1 MTTMIETTPVLLPL
15 TSTITLAQGGG
26 KGANLA
32 RMVRS
37 GLPVPSGFVVTTDAY
52 NEFVATNELDLQIA
66 TTINN
71 LNVNALDALEAASS
85 SIRAHFEAATIPDTI
100 SAPILAAYHALGSP
114 AVAVRSS
121 ATAEDLPDM
130 SFAGQQDTLLNI
142 HGDEALLAAIR
153 TCWGSLWTARAI
165 GYRARNKIEHH
176 DLALAVVVQTM
187 VQSEASGVLFTVN
200 PLTGKRSEIVI
211 DATLGLG
218 EALVSGQVEPDH
230 YIVAGAQIT
239 HKQLGAKAVTIV
251 SRAGGGTDTLQGSA
265 ANQQALPDVTI
276 LDLAKLGR
284 GIAGLFGTPQDIEW
298 AWADGKLWIVQ
309 SRPITSLFP
318 LPINLPAEPLRVLF
332 SFGAVQGVL
341 DPITPLGR
349 DLFRHIAMT
358 GSNFF
363 GKHATPDSQMIVFEA
378 GERLFINVTGLVKHK
393 QLRHGYRAVLPAVE
407 PASGEVLETIWNE
420 PALQPQASNIQL
432 KQYLRAANAMR
443 VVLANIARNLR
454 HPAQR
459 RVQLQ
464 HHIEQTLTRHA
475 QQCHQATSLSQRL
488 DLFEQMPLVLGQ
500 QLLPFLVSMI
510 ASSMTALRL
519 LNRLTQQLPH
529 GSQLTLQVTR
539 GLPYNVTTEMDLAL
553 WDTART
559 IQRDASA
566 ATHLMTT
573 PAPTLAAELLAN
585 RLPPTAQTAIS
596 TFMQRYGMR
605 GIAEI
610 DLGHP
615 RWRDQP
621 EQILQMLN
629 SYLQI
634 SDPDRAPD
642 AVFARGV
649 LEADNAIEQ
658 LSAELR
664 RTRFGWLKAR
674 LARWLASRVRQLA
687 GLRETPKFTI
697 IRMFD
702 QVHQGLLA
710 SGRELVH
717 AGVLDRADDVF
728 MLNLAEL
735 RQLAH
740 EQHRDWKALI
750 MQRRA
755 SYEREMRRRQVPR
768 LLLTDGRAF
777 YNGVASMNEN
787 DSTKIV
793 GSPVSPGSVEG
804 IVHVV
809 FEPHGTQLAPG
820 EILVCHGTDPAWTPL
835 FLAAGGL
842 VMEVGGLMTHGS
854 VVAREY
860 GIPAVVGVHHAT
872 SRLQTGQKIRV
883 DGTTGQITVLDA

>member
-1 MTTMIETTPVLLPL
+1 
-15 TSTITLAQGGG
+15 
-26 KGANLA
+26 
-32 RMVRS
+32 
-37 GLPVPSGFVVTTDAY
+37 
-52 NEFVATNELDLQIA
+52 
-66 TTINN
+66 
-71 LNVNALDALEAASS
+71 
-85 SIRAHFEAATIPDTI
+85 
-100 SAPILAAYHALGSP
+100 
-114 AVAVRSS
+114 
-121 ATAEDLPDM
+121 
-130 SFAGQQDTLLNI
+130 
-142 HGDEALLAAIR
+142 
-153 TCWGSLWTARAI
+153 
-165 GYRARNKIEHH
+165 
-176 DLALAVVVQTM
+176 
-187 VQSEASGVLFTVN
+187 
-200 PLTGKRSEIVI
+200 
-211 DATLGLG
+211 
-218 EALVSGQVEPDH
+218 
-230 YIVAGAQIT
+230 
-239 HKQLGAKAVTIV
+239 
-251 SRAGGGTDTLQGSA
+251 
-265 ANQQALPDVTI
+265 
-276 LDLAKLGR
+276 
-284 GIAGLFGTPQDIEW
+284 
-298 AWADGKLWIVQ
+298 
-309 SRPITSLFP
+309 
-318 LPINLPAEPLRVLF
+318 
-332 SFGAVQGVL
+332 
-341 DPITPLGR
+341 
-349 DLFRHIAMT
+349 
-358 GSNFF
+358 
-363 GKHATPDSQMIVFEA
+363 
-378 GERLFINVTGLVKHK
+378 
-393 QLRHGYRAVLPAVE
+393 
-407 PASGEVLETIWNE
+407 
-420 PALQPQASNIQL
+420 
-432 KQYLRAANAMR
+432 
-443 VVLANIARNLR
+443 
-454 HPAQR
+454 
-459 RVQLQ
+459 
-464 HHIEQTLTRHA
+464 
-475 QQCHQATSLSQRL
+475 
-488 DLFEQMPLVLGQ
+488 
-500 QLLPFLVSMI
+500 
-510 ASSMTALRL
+510 
-519 LNRLTQQLPH
+519 
-529 GSQLTLQVTR
+529 
-539 GLPYNVTTEMDLAL
+539 
-553 WDTART
+553 
-559 IQRDASA
+559 
-566 ATHLMTT
+566 
-573 PAPTLAAELLAN
+573 
-585 RLPPTAQTAIS
+585 
-596 TFMQRYGMR
+596 MQRYGMR

-702 QVHQGLLA
+702 QVHQGLLT

-735 RQLAH
+735 RQLVH
-740 EQHRDWKALI
+740 DQNRDWKTLI

-777 YNGVASMNEN
+777 YNGVASLNES